1 MHGFVYRYLSC
12 AVLLGLAAPGWAQ
25 FGGPAKVA
33 VAKVE
38 MRPLPASTTLVGTVE
53 PVTHSLVGSEV
64 AGLVERMP
72 VRQGDFVRAG
82 ELICKLKDDTI
93 SLRLEEARERLKGLE
108 ATQRKWVFEQQRI
121 ERLYGS
127 QDAAEKEVY
136 DAKAAHDL
144 ARYAASEQRATI
156 ARLESELAKTEIK
169 APFSG
174 FIVSRHT
181 EVGQWM
187 VQGGD
192 VVEIADLSTV
202 LVRVD
207 LPERC
212 LPYVHAGDRAVVRV
226 EALEQSFEGRVRHVM
241 LQADATA
248 RTFPVEIAVPNPGLV
263 EVDGQMI
270 PQRVA
275 HPQAAG
281 GQPAGSG
288 HSGQAAG
295 DQAPAA
301 DPAGLRATLLAGGM
315 FARAT
320 LQAGP
325 SAMTPTVPK
334 DAVVMRGGVEFVC
347 MVSPGREQGSL
358 MAIPVPVTTGVD
370 VGDWIAVTSGNLAPG
385 MQVVVKGN
393 ELILFPSPIQIVQPL
408 GAVAD
413 ADPAEPAAAPGSNSK
428 SGS

>member
-1 MHGFVYRYLSC
+1 MHRFVYRHLSC
-12 AVLLGLAAPGWAQ
+12 VVLLGLAAPGLAQ

-38 MRPLPASTTLVGTVE
+38 VRPLPASTTLVGTVE
-53 PVTHSLVGSEV
+53 PVTRSVVGSEA

-72 VRQGDFVRAG
+72 VRQGDFVQAG

-136 DAKAAHDL
+136 DTKAAHDL
-144 ARYAASEQRATI
+144 ARYATSEQRATV
-156 ARLESELAKTEIK
+156 ARIESELAKTEIR

-174 FIVSRHT
+174 FIVNRHT
-181 EVGQWM
+181 EVGQWL

-192 VVEIADLSTV
+192 VVEMADLSTV

-226 EALEQSFEGRVRHVM
+226 EALEQSFQGRVRHVM
-241 LQADATA
+241 MQADPTA
-248 RTFPVEIAVPNPGLV
+248 RTFPVEIAVPNPGHV
-263 EVDGQMI
+263 QVDGRMI

-275 HPQAAG
+275 RSRAAG
-281 GQPAGSG
+281 AEPADGGSIG
-288 HSGQAAG
+288 RTNSA
-295 DQAPAA
+295 DAPPA
-301 DPAGLRATLLAGGM
+301 DPTEPRATLLAGGM

-325 SAMTPTVPK
+325 SAMTPAVPK
-334 DAVVMRGGVEFVC
+334 DAVVMRSGVEFVC
-347 MVSPGREQGSL
+347 MVAPGHEEGSL

-393 ELILFPSPIQIVQPL
+393 EIILFPSPIQIVKPSEATA
-408 GAVAD
+408 GVATRP
-413 ADPAEPAAAPGSNSK
+413 PAPPSHSKTGS
-428 SGS
+428 